1 MPNAKEMK
9 KWQTL
14 LGEAHAF
21 VVGLPKDFNLTEVLR
36 KATSIKLATAFA
48 QLKGWH
54 HFRGDVKS
62 GHASVSLLTGKW
74 FFQTQPG
81 LLWEWHNLALA
92 YDRIKAKMAT
102 DATHFH
108 PKVLIVESHGTQAD
122 FAIVGSGN
130 LSQGGLHTN
139 TECSLYIENAD
150 VIKELSDW
158 FKCQFAS
165 ASKLTP
171 PLIERYTLSYK
182 NNHSR
187 VKAVEREEQRVT
199 KELKS
204 VDKATIA
211 HWKALVTK
219 AKEYFQSDRY
229 DGDYDSRKDGA
240 KRILESLRYQDRF
253 TFDQH
258 GWNTF
263 YAIRELGKLRGHR
276 DQVFKKHSRVQE
288 ALRKLKADG
297 EDALPAVLDRG
308 GKFYVPGF
316 GVATASKILASHDPK
331 TWPVYN
337 NLVVAVLD
345 DFGYKAE
352 RGAGTAGRY
361 LAYKKAMADF
371 MADCK
376 AKDTLALDAFFVD
389 ARRKRLKSIR
399 KVNATGR

>member
-21 VVGLPKDFNLTEVLR
+21 VVGLPKDFNLTEVLH
-36 KATSIKLATAFA
+36 KAASIKLATAFA

-54 HFRGDVKS
+54 HFSDGVKS
-62 GHASVSLLTGKW
+62 GHGSVSLLTGKW
-74 FFQTQPG
+74 FFQTQPE

-108 PKVLIVESHGTQAD
+108 PKVLIVETNGTRAD

-139 TECSLYIENAD
+139 TECSLYIEDAD

-158 FKCQFAS
+158 FECQFAS
-165 ASKLTP
+165 GSKLTP
-171 PLIERYTLSYK
+171 PLIKGYTLSYK

-187 VKAVEREEQRVT
+187 VTAVEREEQRLT

-204 VDKATIA
+204 VDKAIIA
-211 HWKALVTK
+211 RWKALVTE
-219 AKEYFQSDRY
+219 AKEYFTSDRY
-229 DGDYDSRKDGA
+229 DGDYGSRKVGA
-240 KRILESLRYQDRF
+240 KRILESLRYRDGF
-253 TFDQH
+253 TFDRH

-276 DQVFKKHSRVQE
+276 DQVFKKDGSRVKE

-337 NLVVAVLD
+337 NLVVTVLA

-352 RGAGTAGRY
+352 RGAGAAGRY

-376 AKDTLALDAFFVD
+376 ARDTLALDAFFVD
-389 ARRKRLKSIR
+389 ERRKKTEKYKKS
-399 KVNATGR
+399 

>member
-229 DGDYDSRKDGA
+229 DGDYDSRS
-240 KRILESLRYQDRF
+240 EEHTS
-253 TFDQH
+253 
-258 GWNTF
+258 
-263 YAIRELGKLRGHR
+263 
-276 DQVFKKHSRVQE
+276 
-288 ALRKLKADG
+288 
-297 EDALPAVLDRG
+297 
-308 GKFYVPGF
+308 
-316 GVATASKILASHDPK
+316 
-331 TWPVYN
+331 
-337 NLVVAVLD
+337 
-345 DFGYKAE
+345 
-352 RGAGTAGRY
+352 
-361 LAYKKAMADF
+361 
-371 MADCK
+371 
-376 AKDTLALDAFFVD
+376 
-389 ARRKRLKSIR
+389 
-399 KVNATGR
+399 